1 MSGVRVPPPLPS
13 SLNPSSLGNLDV
25 KISGN
30 EIRVGNIIDYQGKL
44 WAVTKTQHVQPGK
57 GGAYMQAEMKSLV
70 EGTKLNERFRSAES
84 VERVY
89 LDEMPHQFLYAEGDD
104 LVFMDQETFEQIS
117 ISREFVGDSAVFLQ
131 DGMVVNLS
139 MYEGRPISVQ
149 LPDTVIVE
157 IVDAEPVVKGQ
168 TASSSFKPATLA
180 NGQRIMVPPH
190 IGTGVR
196 VVVNTADATY
206 VERAKN

>member
-1 MSGVRVPPPLPS
+1 M
-13 SLNPSSLGNLDV
+13 

-30 EIRVGNIIDYQGKL
+30 EIRVGYIINYQGKL

-104 LVFMDQETFEQIS
+104 LVFMDQETFEQIT
-117 ISREFVGDSAVFLQ
+117 ISRDFVGDGAVFLQ

-139 MYEGRPISVQ
+139 MYEGKPISVQ
-149 LPDTVIVE
+149 LPDSVVLE
-157 IVDAEPVVKGQ
+157 ISEADPVVKGQ
-168 TASSSFKPATLA
+168 TASSSFKPAVLI
-180 NGQRIMVPPH
+180 NGQRILVPPH
-190 IGTGVR
+190 ITSGMK
-196 VVVNTADATY
+196 VVVNTVDGSY
-206 VERAKN
+206 VERYKE